1 MLNEMKSKP
10 TVVSIVG
17 ARPQFVKL
25 APLSRALAGQCRH
38 LIVHTGQHYDDNM
51 SQLFFRQLKLPRP
64 HVNLGISGGL
74 HGAMTGRMLRAIEK
88 LFVTDRPDFVI
99 VYGDTNST
107 LAGALAAA
115 KLSIPVGHVEAGMR
129 SFVDDMPEEINRRMT
144 DHLAR
149 ILFCPTEASMKN
161 LRAEGIK
168 QHLVHSGDLMYEL
181 LHDSRNLIKANQRL
195 LHRFNLTTSKY
206 LLLTAHRAANVDT
219 AESLER
225 LVEVLISLN
234 FPTLFPVHPRTR
246 IQLKRYRLWRR
257 LAQIEQLTLCEPLGY
272 LDTLTAAMHARAVLT
287 DSGGLQKE
295 ALFLGTQVLTLREE
309 TEWVETLRRGNRLVG
324 LDSRRIQRALN
335 TPPVVRRI
343 PYLIKRQRPSH
354 IIAAN
359 VKRFL
364 TGR

>member
-1 MLNEMKSKP
+1 MKRKP
-10 TVVSIVG
+10 KVVSIVG

-25 APLSRALAGQCRH
+25 APLSRALAGGYRH
-38 LIVHTGQHYDDNM
+38 VIVHTGQHYDDNM

-64 HVNLGISGGL
+64 QVNLGLSGGH
-74 HGAMTGRMLRAIEK
+74 HGAMTGRMLQAIEK
-88 LFVTDRPDFVI
+88 LFITDRPDFVI

-129 SFVDDMPEEINRRMT
+129 SFVDDMPEEINRRLT

-149 ILFCPTEASMKN
+149 ILFCPTETSIKN

-181 LHDSRNLIKANQRL
+181 LHDSRAHIKANQRM
-195 LHRFNLTTSKY
+195 LHRFNLTTGKY
-206 LLLTAHRAANVDT
+206 LLVTAHRAANVDT
-219 AESLER
+219 TESLER
-225 LVEVLISLN
+225 LVEVFRALDL
-234 FPTLFPVHPRTR
+234 PTLFPVHPRTR
-246 IQLKRYRLWRR
+246 KQLKRQRLWRR
-257 LAQIEQLTLCEPLGY
+257 LAQLEHLTMCEPLGY

-295 ALFLGTQVLTLREE
+295 ALFLGTPVLILREE
-309 TEWVETLRRGNRLVG
+309 TEWVETLGRGNQLVG
-324 LDSRRIQRALN
+324 LDAKRIRQALSA
-335 TPPVVRRI
+335 PPVVRRI
-343 PYLIKRQRPSH
+343 PYLIKRRRPSH
-354 IIAAN
+354 IIAATIN
-359 VKRFL
+359 RFL